1 MLGGLQGA
9 LSNQQNLS
17 KICKSGKW
25 YRNFQKFRKLL
36 NFRNAN
42 HSTKIVEIP
51 GAKLNGKKTSGKTT
65 TYAQIF
71 GNLKFPKIWDVVVNF
86 LSDVIFVFGYGNVC

>member
-1 MLGGLQGA
+1 MWGVQGA
-9 LSNQQNLS
+9 LSIHQNLC

-42 HSTKIVEIP
+42 HSPEILEIP
-51 GAKLNGKKTSGKTT
+51 
-65 TYAQIF
+65 
-71 GNLKFPKIWDVVVNF
+71 
-86 LSDVIFVFGYGNVC
+86 